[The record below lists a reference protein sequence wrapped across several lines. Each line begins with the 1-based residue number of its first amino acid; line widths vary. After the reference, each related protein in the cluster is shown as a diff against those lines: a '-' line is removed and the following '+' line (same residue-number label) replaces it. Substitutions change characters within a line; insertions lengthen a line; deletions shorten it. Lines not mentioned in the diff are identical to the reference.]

1 MKLTTLFNK
10 TSLVIASIAII
21 TLTSNITLAHNHSA
35 ETSKVSF
42 ETTELSPNLYMLSG
56 VGGFTGGNIALSVGD
71 DGVIMIDNGLS
82 KFYDLLKEEIKATTD
97 RPIDYLINT
106 HLHQDHTANN
116 LGFGKDGAQII
127 SHDNVREAFVK
138 EKNDNGSLP
147 VITFA
152 DQMTIHINS
161 DTAKIIHAENAHTNG
176 DSIIHFQNANV
187 IHTGD
192 LLFNGRFPFIDG
204 NNGGTLAGVLAG
216 LNTVLSLANDETKII
231 PGHGPLANKA
241 DIIKT
246 IAFLEDAR
254 DLIADLVK
262 QGKTDEEIHAANPLS
277 KYESYSWGFI
287 NTEKMINQVISNVR

>member
-1 MKLTTLFNK
+1 MKFTTLFNK
-10 TSLVIASIAII
+10 TSLVIASIATV
-21 TLTSNITLAHNHSA
+21 TLTSNIALAHNHSA

-127 SHDNVREAFVK
+127 SHDNVRKAFVK

-152 DQMTIHINS
+152 DQMTLHINS